1 MSTIQASDRDMES
14 VYRLVPS
21 LGHKRAIVVVAGEC
35 IDHVTDEL
43 RPFTEMQ
50 AALTERY
57 GREMAVFQ
65 EGGGY

>member
-1 MSTIQASDRDMES
+1 MNTIQASDQDMER

-21 LGHKRAIVVVAGEC
+21 LGHKRAIVEVAGEC
-35 IDHVTDEL
+35 IDHVTDQF

-50 AALTERY
+50 AALTVRY
-57 GREMAVFQ
+57 GREITSFQ

>member
-1 MSTIQASDRDMES
+1 MTIQASDQDMER

-21 LGHKRAIVVVAGEC
+21 LGHNRAIEEVAGQYY
-35 IDHVTDEL
+35 DQATDQF

-57 GREMAVFQ
+57 AREMAEFTAA
-65 EGGGY
+65 GGY

>member
-1 MSTIQASDRDMES
+1 MSTIQASDQDMER

-21 LGHKRAIVVVAGEC
+21 LGHMRAIVEVAGEC
-35 IDHVTDEL
+35 IDQASDQF

-57 GREMAVFQ
+57 GREIAEFR
-65 EGGGY
+65 EAGGY